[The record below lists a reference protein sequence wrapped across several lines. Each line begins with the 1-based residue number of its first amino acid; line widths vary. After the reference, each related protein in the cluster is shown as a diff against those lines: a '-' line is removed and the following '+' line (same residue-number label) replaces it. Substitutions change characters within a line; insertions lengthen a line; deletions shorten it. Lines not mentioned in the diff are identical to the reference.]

1 MQTCPAENVKVGQE
15 GCAAHLTQLLQPLS
29 LLDNAANATGI
40 NVFHEFP
47 EQGADG
53 RGSYSQLL
61 QVGNKDA
68 DGLLL
73 RPVLKKQREK
83 ID

>member
-1 MQTCPAENVKVGQE
+1 MQTCRAENMKGGQK
-15 GCAAHLTQLLQPLS
+15 GCAARLTQLLQPLS
-29 LLDNAANATGI
+29 LPDNAADATGI

-53 RGSYSQLL
+53 RSSCSQLV

-73 RPVLKKQREK
+73 RPVLKKQGEK
-83 ID
+83 R